1 MWLTSR
7 ERVSLLIIGLVLVG
21 GVGLR
26 VWQQHRPP
34 ITIQSGVPLPTAEW
48 DARVEEARRVDVN
61 RAGQDQL
68 ERLPEIGPVVAQRI
82 LAYRQA
88 HGRLAR
94 VEELLEVP
102 GIGPKTFEAIRAY
115 VRVE

>member
-7 ERVSLLIIGLVLVG
+7 ERVMLLVIGLVLVG
-21 GVGLR
+21 GVSLR
-26 VWQQHRPP
+26 AWQQQRPP
-34 ITIQSGVPLPTAEW
+34 ITVSFGVPPPAAEW

-61 RAGQDQL
+61 RAGREEL

-94 VEELLEVP
+94 VEELLEVS